1 MGTAYALGTL
11 RPQDTLA
18 QDTSALNYSAE
29 LSGHF
34 GIDLYETLRHHN
46 TLTGHNKIP
55 TYIVFLTYFN
65 DCDHS

>member
-46 TLTGHNKIP
+46 TLTGHIYEQD
-55 TYIVFLTYFN
+55 TDIYRVFDLLQ
-65 DCDHS
+65 